1 MIYVVATIQIT
12 AGHRDEF
19 LALQKDLLPLVWAEK
34 GCVEYVPSIEV
45 PWGDPPKPTTNES
58 VVVMHERWETL
69 DDLKA
74 HSVAPHM
81 GDFRQKSKH
90 LVLGVKV
97 EVFES
102 A

>member
-1 MIYVVATIQIT
+1 MIYVVATIQLT
-12 AGHRDEF
+12 GGHRDEF
-19 LALQKDLLPLVWAEK
+19 LALQKDLLPLVHAEK
-34 GCVEYVPSIEV
+34 GCVEYAPSIEV
-45 PWGDPPKPTTNES
+45 PWGDPAKSTVSDS

-81 GDFRQKSKH
+81 AAFREKSKH
-90 LVLGVKV
+90 LVLGVKI
-97 EVFES
+97 EVFKS